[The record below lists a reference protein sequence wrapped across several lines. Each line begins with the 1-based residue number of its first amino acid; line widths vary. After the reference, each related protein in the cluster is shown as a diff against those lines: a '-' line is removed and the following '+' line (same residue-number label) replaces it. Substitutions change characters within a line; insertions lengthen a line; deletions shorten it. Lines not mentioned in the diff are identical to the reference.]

1 MGHDQ
6 QDGVQVALQKA
17 NSSANWNSISST
29 WRLPMVLE
37 LELELELV
45 SIESGLLPEK
55 RSFGFDIGQ
64 SNSAV
69 GVKIASKPT

>member
-6 QDGVQVALQKA
+6 QDGMQVALQKA

-29 WRLPMVLE
+29 WRLPMV
-37 LELELELV
+37 LELV